1 MGLKPCFKT
10 LILTISYC
18 QVMQNSPDNR
28 DYSTISPSAKALLYL
43 KGHTNIP
50 FAKAAAEQMMLPDK
64 YEPDFANRDF
74 AFWAR
79 VVHFESRYWSIDQLL
94 VDLPIKNVLELS
106 SGFSL
111 RGLASVAE
119 HADLHYIDT
128 DLPDV
133 IATKKQLMEAIKPE
147 IKGTL
152 EVLPLNALDE
162 NAFKEI
168 ANHFPEG
175 EVAIINEGLLMY
187 LGLSEKEKL
196 CSIIH
201 RILSER
207 GGYWITADIYIKR
220 ANRQRFM
227 PNDELNEFFKLH
239 NIDEQMF
246 ESFIEAEAFFNKNGF
261 VIDKEAVP
269 DRDKLKSLAYFLQS
283 ATEEQLQHLRSGGR
297 IQATWRLKIA
307 PSS

>member
-1 MGLKPCFKT
+1 
-10 LILTISYC
+10 
-18 QVMQNSPDNR
+18 MQNSPDNR

-64 YEPDFANRDF
+64 YEPDFTNRDF

-94 VDLPIKNVLELS
+94 ADLSIKNVLELS

-111 RGLASVAE
+111 RGLAEVAE
-119 HADLHYIDT
+119 RADLHYIDT

-147 IKGTL
+147 VKGTL
-152 EVLPLNALDE
+152 EVQPLNALDE
-162 NAFKEI
+162 NAFEEI
-168 ANHFPEG
+168 LNHFPKG
-175 EVAIINEGLLMY
+175 EVAIVNEGLLMY

-196 CSIIH
+196 CRIIH

-220 ANRQRFM
+220 ANRERLM
-227 PNDELNEFFKLH
+227 LNDHLEEFFKQH

-246 ESFIEAEAFFNKNGF
+246 ESFEEAEAFFNKNGF
-261 VIDKEAVP
+261 IVDKEALP
-269 DRDKLKSLAYFLQS
+269 DRDKLKSLTYMLQS
-283 ATEEQLQHLRSGGR
+283 ATGEQLQDLRSRKR
-297 IQATWRLKIA
+297 IHATWRLKIA
-307 PSS
+307 ATT